1 MNDMIRVAIC
11 DDHRVVSEALKELMN
26 GVGGVNCVGIAA
38 SGEEALFMLEH
49 IEADVLLTD
58 LDMPGMDG
66 FELALKARSKH
77 VDLRILVL
85 SMHEEAA
92 LVQRAAE
99 IGADG
104 YVLKSAGK
112 DELVLAIREVFG
124 GRRYFSGSVTN
135 TLLERTAANG
145 TGSTLLKELSSREV
159 EVLAALAE
167 GLGNKEIGAR
177 LFISPRTVDTH
188 RTNLMRKLETHNLAG
203 LVRIAIKAGLV
214 R

>member
-1 MNDMIRVAIC
+1 MSDTIRVAIC
-11 DDHRVVSEALKELMN
+11 DDHRVVSEALSELIN
-26 GVGGVNCVGIAA
+26 GLDGVDCVGTAA

-49 IEADVLLTD
+49 IAVDVLLTD

-66 FELALKARSKH
+66 FELAPLARARRP
-77 VDLRILVL
+77 DIRILVL
-85 SMHEEAA
+85 TMHDEPA

-112 DELVLAIREVFG
+112 DELALAIREVQA
-124 GRRYFSGSVTN
+124 GRRYFSGTVTSRLLDGDGGQGN
-135 TLLERTAANG
+135 T
-145 TGSTLLKELSSREV
+145 STLLQDLSAREV

-188 RTNLMRKLETHNLAG
+188 RTNLMRKLDTHNLAG